1 MFHIVIDENNNVRL
15 SGRFDA
21 AQEQK
26 AFNVFNRVQ
35 KSCVVNFQDLE
46 YISSVG
52 LGVLLGTQKRL
63 EETGHQLKL
72 VKLNNHIRDI
82 FTYAGFDL
90 IFTIE

>member
-1 MFHIVIDENNNVRL
+1 MFDIVIDENNDIIL

-21 AQEQK
+21 SQEEK
-26 AFNVFNRVQ
+26 AFEVFNRIK

-63 EETGHQLKL
+63 QETGHQLRL

>member
-1 MFHIVIDENNNVRL
+1 MFDIVIDENNDIIL

-21 AQEQK
+21 AQEEK
-26 AFNVFNRVQ
+26 AFEVFNRIQ
-35 KSCVVNFQDLE
+35 KSCAVNFQDLE

-63 EETGHQLKL
+63 QETGHQLKL
-72 VKLNNHIRDI
+72 INLNNHIRDI

>member
-1 MFHIVIDENNNVRL
+1 MFNIVIDENNDIIL

-21 AQEQK
+21 AQEEK
-26 AFNVFNRVQ
+26 AFVVFNRIQ

-63 EETGHQLKL
+63 QETGHQLKL

>member
-1 MFHIVIDENNNVRL
+1 MFHIVIDENKNIRI

-21 AQEQK
+21 AQEEK
-26 AFNVFNRVQ
+26 AFDVFNQVQ
-35 KSCVVNFQDLE
+35 KSCAVDFKDLE

-63 EETGHQLKL
+63 QETGHQLKL
-72 VKLNNHIRDI
+72 INLNNHIRDI